1 MPAPLS
7 DRTVALIKATVP
19 ALEQHGLAITRRMYE
34 LMFRN
39 PAIAELFNQS
49 HQDGAAAQPRALA
62 GAVLAYA
69 RHIDDLAPLSGA
81 VERIAQKH
89 VALNILP
96 EHYPH
101 VATALL
107 AAIGDVLGDAASAE
121 ILAAWG
127 EAYWFLAEVL
137 VGREASIYR
146 DLAAAPGGWN
156 GWRDFVIEAVVEE
169 SSVIRSFTLVPDDG
183 GPVLRHRPGQY
194 LGFAF
199 DVPGI
204 GAQRRNYSISC
215 APNDRAYRI
224 TVKREAMGRISN
236 WLHGHARP
244 GTMLRVAAPAGDFFL
259 DPASTA
265 PVALVSGGVGLTP
278 MVSMLETIVAT
289 TPHRP
294 VFWVHG
300 ALNGSVHAMREHVR
314 ALEAQAPGVST
325 ATFYAEAAAAD
336 RLGVDYDHEG
346 LVTAAFLHAHVPAE
360 TVFHVCG
367 PKPFMRAVIGGL
379 AALGVPGERL
389 RFEFFGPA
397 DEDPAALFQTEAA

>member
-49 HQDGAAAQPRALA
+49 HQNGAAAQPRALA

-69 RHIDDLAPLSGA
+69 RHIDNLGPLSGA

-169 SSVIRSFTLVPDDG
+169 SSVIRSFTLVP
-183 GPVLRHRPGQY
+183 
-194 LGFAF
+194 
-199 DVPGI
+199 
-204 GAQRRNYSISC
+204 
-215 APNDRAYRI
+215 
-224 TVKREAMGRISN
+224 
-236 WLHGHARP
+236 
-244 GTMLRVAAPAGDFFL
+244 
-259 DPASTA
+259 
-265 PVALVSGGVGLTP
+265 
-278 MVSMLETIVAT
+278 
-289 TPHRP
+289 
-294 VFWVHG
+294 
-300 ALNGSVHAMREHVR
+300 
-314 ALEAQAPGVST
+314 
-325 ATFYAEAAAAD
+325 
-336 RLGVDYDHEG
+336 
-346 LVTAAFLHAHVPAE
+346 
-360 TVFHVCG
+360 
-367 PKPFMRAVIGGL
+367 
-379 AALGVPGERL
+379 
-389 RFEFFGPA
+389 
-397 DEDPAALFQTEAA
+397 